1 LDYFKLNNY
10 NSSSLGIPL
19 TSFSG
24 LNTRTARNVRKST
37 PSDFSPPDGENGIIV
52 STLEKYKLK

>member
-24 LNTRTARNVRKST
+24 LNTRTARKVRRST

-52 STLEKYKLK
+52 STLKK